1 VSRERRMN
9 PKCLGGTVP
18 DTFDA
23 KSADST
29 GLKMIRI
36 TRAASFDHL
45 VGAREQSRRHG
56 HARIY
61 RGQGPPGHPV
71 QRACRG
77 RWPDRLRSC
86 LLARPRRHC
95 VEAQGLRLSFR
106 PLTRL
111 AQDEEPG
118 CTSGDTRSGGGLG
131 EMTRRKREIVG
142 PRNER
147 DFPYLVE
154 LAGTSQGLR
163 ATLRSEPGA
172 YPPADRVDRPAQR
185 SRCGT

>member
-1 VSRERRMN
+1 VKGCRLAPPVARARERPR
-9 PKCLGGTVP
+9 
-18 DTFDA
+18 
-23 KSADST
+23 S
-29 GLKMIRI
+29 R
-36 TRAASFDHL
+36 RAAEQCDELAPLHSITSS
-45 VGAREQSRRHG
+45 ARATSRRHG